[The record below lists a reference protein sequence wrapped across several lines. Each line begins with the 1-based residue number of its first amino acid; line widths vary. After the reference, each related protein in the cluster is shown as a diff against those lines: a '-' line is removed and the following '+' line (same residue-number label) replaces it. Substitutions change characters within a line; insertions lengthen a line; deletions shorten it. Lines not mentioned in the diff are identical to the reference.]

1 MNDETKHKTTYLE
14 YTTGKSNKFWELTR
28 DGSNN
33 KVRYGPIGTSGKF
46 QVKTLA
52 NEEAA
57 QRDAERLINQKRKKG
72 YADRERDIVI
82 TIIPDDY
89 HIDCV
94 GVLPNGNQV
103 MVIRELC
110 FDRTTEQTTDFVA
123 TYQWDEEGYFIDAQI
138 EKIGTRGQGAHDAT
152 GTLPMMA
159 LRTGSTETHQQAI
172 DRLVGR
178 KLTTIRVRPFRLEND
193 GIEFGFIIND
203 YGGYTG
209 VDVMP
214 GNTLSFTEPFD
225 GSYDT

>member
-1 MNDETKHKTTYLE
+1 MSDEPEQKTTYLE
-14 YTTGKSNKFWELTR
+14 CTSGTANKFWELSR
-28 DGSNN
+28 AGSNN
-33 KVRYGPIGTSGKF
+33 KVRYGPIGMSGKF
-46 QVKTLA
+46 QVKTFA

-57 QRDAERLINQKRKKG
+57 ERDAERLIDQKRKKG
-72 YADRERDIVI
+72 YAECERDIVI

-103 MVIRELC
+103 MVIRELY

-123 TYQWDEEGYFIDAQI
+123 TYQWGESGDFIDAQI
-138 EKIGTRGQGAHDAT
+138 EKIGTRGQGAHEGA

-159 LRTGSTETHQQAI
+159 LRAGNTKTHQRAI
-172 DRLVGR
+172 DRLAGLKR
-178 KLTTIRVRPFRLEND
+178 TTIRVRPFRLKNE
-193 GIEFGFIIND
+193 GVEFGFIIND
-203 YGGYTG
+203 YGDYTG

-225 GSYDT
+225 GRYDT